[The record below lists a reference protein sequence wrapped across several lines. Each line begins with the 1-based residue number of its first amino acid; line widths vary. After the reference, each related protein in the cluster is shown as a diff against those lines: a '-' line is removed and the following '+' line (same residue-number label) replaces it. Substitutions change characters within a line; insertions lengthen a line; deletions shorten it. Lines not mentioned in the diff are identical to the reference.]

1 MAGKKGGLGRG
12 LDSLFAESASPQE
25 VKPNTLPIAEIEPD
39 KNQPRKHFAPESLSE
54 LTASI
59 SQHGVLQPITVRPN
73 PAGGYQIIAGERRWR
88 AASGAGLTEIP
99 AIVKDLSD
107 SEAMEIAL
115 IENLQREDLDPVEE
129 AFGYKQLI
137 ERCNLTQEQAAAR
150 LAKSR
155 PAVTNALR
163 LLNLPEPVLTL
174 LSKKQISTGHAKAL
188 LSLSDPAQ
196 QKQVADLI
204 VRQNLNVRQTEAL
217 CKKAQ
222 KEPKAEKK
230 EQSLAK
236 PSLPGEVELAL
247 KEVLGT
253 EIKVQYKEGKG
264 TLSVNFYSDEQLRAF
279 SNLLGNYNKEIGK

>member
-12 LDSLFAESASPQE
+12 LDSLFAESTSPQE
-25 VKPNTLPIAEIEPD
+25 VRPSTLPIAEIEPD

-88 AASGAGLTEIP
+88 AARGAGLTEIP

-163 LLNLPEPVLTL
+163 LLNLPEQVLTL

-188 LSLSDPAQ
+188 LSLSEPAQ
-196 QKQVADLI
+196 QKQVAELV

-222 KEPKAEKK
+222 KEPKTEKK
-230 EQSLAK
+230 EQILAK
-236 PSLPGEVELAL
+236 PSLPSEVELAL

>member
-12 LDSLFAESASPQE
+12 LDSLFAESTSPQE
-25 VKPNTLPIAEIEPD
+25 IRPSTLPIAEIEPD

-88 AASGAGLTEIP
+88 AARGAGLTEIP

-163 LLNLPEPVLTL
+163 LLNLPEQVLTL

-188 LSLSDPAQ
+188 LSLSEPAQ
-196 QKQVADLI
+196 QKQVAELV

-222 KEPKAEKK
+222 KEPKTEKK
-230 EQSLAK
+230 EQILAK
-236 PSLPGEVELAL
+236 PSLPSEVELAL

>member
-12 LDSLFAESASPQE
+12 LDSLFAESTSPQE
-25 VKPNTLPIAEIEPD
+25 VRPSTLPIAEIEPD

-88 AASGAGLTEIP
+88 AARGAGLTEIP

-163 LLNLPEPVLTL
+163 LLNLPEQVLTL

-188 LSLSDPAQ
+188 LSLSEPAQ
-196 QKQVADLI
+196 QKQVAELV

-222 KEPKAEKK
+222 KEPKTEKK
-230 EQSLAK
+230 EQILAK
-236 PSLPGEVELAL
+236 PSLPSEVELAL
-247 KEVLGT
+247 KEVLDT

>member
-12 LDSLFAESASPQE
+12 LDSLFAESTSPQE
-25 VKPNTLPIAEIEPD
+25 VRPSTLPIAEIEPD

-88 AASGAGLTEIP
+88 AARGAGLTEIP

-163 LLNLPEPVLTL
+163 LLNLPEQVLTL

-188 LSLSDPAQ
+188 LSLSEPAQ
-196 QKQVADLI
+196 QKQVAELV

-222 KEPKAEKK
+222 KEPRTEKK
-230 EQSLAK
+230 EQILAK
-236 PSLPGEVELAL
+236 PSLPSEVELAL

>member
-88 AASGAGLTEIP
+88 AARGAGLTEIP

>member
-12 LDSLFAESASPQE
+12 LDSLFAESTSPQE
-25 VKPNTLPIAEIEPD
+25 VRPSTLPIAEIEPD

-88 AASGAGLTEIP
+88 AARGAGLTEIP

-163 LLNLPEPVLTL
+163 LLNLPEQVLIL

-188 LSLSDPAQ
+188 LSLSEPAQ
-196 QKQVADLI
+196 QKQVAELV

-222 KEPKAEKK
+222 KEPKTEKK
-230 EQSLAK
+230 EQILAK
-236 PSLPGEVELAL
+236 PSLPSEVELAL

>member
-1 MAGKKGGLGRG
+1 LAGKKGGLGRG
-12 LDSLFAESASPQE
+12 LDSLFAESTSPQE
-25 VKPNTLPIAEIEPD
+25 VRPSTLPIAEIEPD

-88 AASGAGLTEIP
+88 AARGAGLTEIP

-163 LLNLPEPVLTL
+163 LLNLPEQVLTL

-188 LSLSDPAQ
+188 LSLSEPAQ
-196 QKQVADLI
+196 QKQVAELV

-222 KEPKAEKK
+222 KEPKTEKK
-230 EQSLAK
+230 EQILAK
-236 PSLPGEVELAL
+236 PSLPSEVELAL

>member
-12 LDSLFAESASPQE
+12 LDSLFAESTSPQE
-25 VKPNTLPIAEIEPD
+25 VRPSTLPISEIEPD

-88 AASGAGLTEIP
+88 AARGAGLTEIP

-163 LLNLPEPVLTL
+163 LLNLPEQVLTL

-188 LSLSDPAQ
+188 LSLTDAAH
-196 QKQVADLI
+196 QKQVAELI

-222 KEPKAEKK
+222 KEPKTEKK
-230 EQSLAK
+230 EQVLAK

-264 TLSVNFYSDEQLRAF
+264 TLSVNFYSDEQLCAF

>member
-12 LDSLFAESASPQE
+12 LDSLFAESTSPQE
-25 VKPNTLPIAEIEPD
+25 VRPSTLPIAEIEPD

-88 AASGAGLTEIP
+88 AARGAGLTEIP

-163 LLNLPEPVLTL
+163 LLNLPEQVLTL

-188 LSLSDPAQ
+188 LSLSEPAQ
-196 QKQVADLI
+196 QKQVAELV

-222 KEPKAEKK
+222 KEPKTEKK
-230 EQSLAK
+230 EQVLAK
-236 PSLPGEVELAL
+236 PSLPSEVELAL

>member
-1 MAGKKGGLGRG
+1 SSDL
-12 LDSLFAESASPQE
+12 
-25 VKPNTLPIAEIEPD
+25 
-39 KNQPRKHFAPESLSE
+39 SLSE

-88 AASGAGLTEIP
+88 AARGAGLTEIP

-163 LLNLPEPVLTL
+163 LLNLPEQVLTL

-188 LSLSDPAQ
+188 LSLSEPAQ
-196 QKQVADLI
+196 QKQVAELV

-222 KEPKAEKK
+222 KEPKTEKK
-230 EQSLAK
+230 EQILAK
-236 PSLPGEVELAL
+236 PSLPSEVELAL